1 MQQRTALITGSGQ
14 NIGRAIALSLANSGH
29 NVVINGSSNRDACE
43 SVAAEIKSA
52 GGDALVAMGDIGS
65 RDDAIRIANSACD
78 KFGAVDVLVNNAA
91 IRPDCSFL
99 DVDEDDWDRVMNV
112 NYKSVFWIARQCLP
126 GMINKGWGRIVNF
139 TGMNAQMGYS
149 GKAVVTVS
157 KHAVWGMTKAL
168 AKEFGPLG
176 VTCNIISPG
185 TIDGEVKDPDDHR
198 DFAALEKTIPVRKLG
213 TPDDIAAM
221 VDLLASDRGGFINGQ
236 MLQVNGGVV
245 AQT

>member
-14 NIGRAIALSLANSGH
+14 NIGRAIALCLANSGH
-29 NVVINGSSNRDACE
+29 NVVINGSSNRDACDA
-43 SVAAEIKSA
+43 VAAEIANA
-52 GGDALVAMGDIGS
+52 GGSALVEMGDIGTKA
-65 RDDAIRIANSACD
+65 DALRIAGNACE
-78 KFGAVDVLVNNAA
+78 KFGGVDVLINNAA

-99 DVDEDDWDRVMNV
+99 DVEEDEWDRVMNV
-112 NYKSVFWIARQCLP
+112 NYKSVFWIARRCLP
-126 GMINKGWGRIVNF
+126 GMIDRGWGRIVNF

-168 AKEFGPLG
+168 AKEFGPSG

-198 DFAALEKTIPVRKLG
+198 DFGALQKTIPVRKLG
-213 TPDDIAAM
+213 TPDDIAAL